1 MEAAVREKSL
11 VIALLAVGTTLSAA
25 CTGVGPLGPTGIEL
39 MVTAD
44 DPVLG
49 AIGSQTQLELHFPD
63 GMSTT
68 GNETVVWQSSAP
80 AIAIVDA
87 NGKVTAVDQGLATI
101 TAQTLGLSASTTITV
116 DARIVSTASV
126 RSQQTDSNS
135 GNNTASVTITVQ
147 AN

>member
-1 MEAAVREKSL
+1 MMV
-11 VIALLAVGTTLSAA
+11 ALLAIGATLGAA
-25 CTGVGPLGPTGIEL
+25 CTGVGPLGIGGIEL
-39 MVTAD
+39 SITAD
-44 DPVLG
+44 NLVLG
-49 AIGSQTQLELHFPD
+49 AIGSQTQLELRLPD

-68 GNETVVWQSSAP
+68 GDETVVWQSSAP
-80 AIAIVDA
+80 SIAVVDG
-87 NGKVTAVDQGLATI
+87 NGMVTAVDQGVATI

-116 DARIVSTASV
+116 DARIVSTAIV